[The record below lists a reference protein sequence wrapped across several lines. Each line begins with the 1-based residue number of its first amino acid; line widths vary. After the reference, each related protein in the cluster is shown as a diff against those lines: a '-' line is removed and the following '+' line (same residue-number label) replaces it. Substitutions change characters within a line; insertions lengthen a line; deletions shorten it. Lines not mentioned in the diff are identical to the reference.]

1 MRTYTTTVREG
12 EKTGAVDWDYN
23 FRQHF
28 DTLCT
33 SDAGRDEA
41 CARQVAKFREIAD
54 AHAEGKT
61 VRATT
66 YGGLPRVGYREVLD
80 VGMYDGWPYWRPV
93 PSVLI
98 RGVLGGAE
106 WHAFSTVTD
115 YEPAN
120 VAHKRGAEGD
130 SA

>member
-1 MRTYTTTVREG
+1 M
-12 EKTGAVDWDYN
+12 
-23 FRQHF
+23 
-28 DTLCT
+28 CT
-33 SDAGRDEA
+33 SDAGQDEA

-61 VRATT
+61 LRATT
-66 YGGLPRVGYREVLD
+66 CGGWPRIGYREVLY

-106 WHAFSTVTD
+106 WHAFSMVTD

-120 VAHKRGAEGD
+120 YKHERTATDEN
-130 SA
+130 